1 MHLDLFFCWRSN
13 SQNNPDFCKCIHL
26 KLRNWSKKKKKNL
39 YGTETNTSAGSA
51 TLVGQIDLPLDS
63 LSLSHTY
70 THTSQYILSSVSILW
85 QPPERFSAYKSNCH
99 GNVVTIPS
107 RQMSG
112 LHNSISELKRSLFKA
127 ILNWVSHT
135 ITEAVS
141 RLAVQNYTVIC
152 QP

>member
-1 MHLDLFFCWRSN
+1 MHLALFFCWQIIHKTILISANVSTRS
-13 SQNNPDFCKCIHL
+13 SEIGLKPD
-26 KLRNWSKKKKKNL
+26 L
-39 YGTETNTSAGSA
+39 YSTERNTSVSSA
-51 TLVGQIDLPLDS
+51 TLVGQIDLPLDR
-63 LSLSHTY
+63 LSL
-70 THTSQYILSSVSILW
+70 THTHIHTQVSTYYPVSILR

-127 ILNWVSHT
+127 ILNWASHT
-135 ITEAVS
+135 ITEAAS

>member
-1 MHLDLFFCWRSN
+1 MHFDRFFCWQIIHKTIQISANVPTRSLT
-13 SQNNPDFCKCIHL
+13 SGL
-26 KLRNWSKKKKKNL
+26 KTDL
-39 YGTETNTSAGSA
+39 YSSGRKPSASSA
-51 TLVGQIDLPLDS
+51 TLVGQMDRSSIRQS
-63 LSLSHTY
+63 FSLSHTSIQVRTY
-70 THTSQYILSSVSILW
+70 CPASILW
-85 QPPERFSAYKSNCH
+85 PPPKRFSAYKSNCH